1 MTSLTSKKEG
11 RGLLYR
17 FFLLRFCILV
27 LILFTLSFLRVS
39 RTCDSTM
46 AYPCNHFKTMDICT
60 RLFIL
65 KHSSSF
71 LLCSYSFVSKSL
83 LTSDNLNDDPVQMVL
98 LMRLPTM
105 VTIFM
110 TTRASSGVAMD
121 VVSVF
126 SHYVSHADAFCAAFL
141 LALVLISCICYIF
154 AYLPLSMRFDKRLFI
169 S

>member
-1 MTSLTSKKEG
+1 MSQKEG
-11 RGLLYR
+11 RGLPYQIL
-17 FFLLRFCILV
+17 LLRFFILV
-27 LILFTLSFLRVS
+27 ITFLPLSTLRFSKMYTTPFS
-39 RTCDSTM
+39 ITHS
-46 AYPCNHFKTMDICT
+46 HFKTRYIHT
-60 RLFIL
+60 RIFPLRHSISLFL
-65 KHSSSF
+65 RN
-71 LLCSYSFVSKSL
+71 YSFSSQSL
-83 LTSDNLNDDPVQMVL
+83 LSSGHINDDPVQMVL

-110 TTRASSGVAMD
+110 TTRASSGVAID

-126 SHYVSHADAFCAAFL
+126 SHYVSHADTFCAVFL